1 MMKDLFK
8 KITWLVVILLLFVM
22 AINFRIES
30 AYNEYI
36 FKKSD
41 QLPDIQTA
49 LVLGASVKP
58 NKEMS
63 DVFKD
68 RVEVSIDLYRNG
80 KVKKILV
87 SGDSKDVYYDE
98 VGAAQKYLLKEG
110 IPQDDIILDKSGFDT
125 YMSIKRAKE
134 VFGLDSFIIVTQNFH
149 LPRAIYIARKLGIDA
164 YGISADLHRYD
175 IEERMFYREKL
186 ANVKAFFD
194 VGGK

>member
-8 KITWLVVILLLFVM
+8 KITWLVVILLFFVM
-22 AINFRIES
+22 AINFRIEN
-30 AYNEYI
+30 AYDGYI

-41 QLPDIQTA
+41 QLPDIETA

-68 RVEVSIDLYRNG
+68 RVDVSIDLYRNG

-125 YMSIKRAKE
+125 YMSINRAKE

-164 YGISADLHRYD
+164 YGVSADLHRYD